1 MTRGLPAVWS
11 SLLGLP
17 FVVVGGYLLAFQTQY
32 PLTATQP
39 TVPPTAGAALAV
51 FGLFVAGFGVYVQ
64 FVAMPNR
71 PTMRADEWVVADRN
85 PAQRSALA
93 KALAGVPFLTAGLFV
108 LYATE
113 RPLVYPTVAL
123 GVGLY
128 LLSTGL
134 HQYWRNTLTTYL
146 LTNRRMLEEYRF
158 LSLVRTEIPLDKVRA
173 VEERQSAWEALF
185 GLGNVAVRAGASGD
199 LSVTV
204 RSVYDSAEFADAI
217 RDRLDRVDETPT
229 GEAAVT
235 DSETTD
241 SSAEPDVA
249 DSSAEPDATDSSAEP
264 DATDT
269 AAEPETTDAT
279 ATGRQRRTEPVADE
293 DDVVVDVGG
302 GGGELPSDPP
312 TALTGLPGRER
323 ENPSETDADGE
334 ANSSE

>member
-17 FVVVGGYLLAFQTQY
+17 FVIVGGYLLAFQTQY

-64 FVAMPNR
+64 FVAMPDR
-71 PTMRADEWVVADRN
+71 PTMRADEWIVADRN

-185 GLGNVAVRAGASGD
+185 GLGNVAVRAGASGG
-199 LSVTV
+199 LSVTI
-204 RSVYDSAEFADAI
+204 RSVYDSAEFADTI
-217 RDRLDRVDETPT
+217 RDRLGRLDEEPT
-229 GEAAVT
+229 GEAAAT
-235 DSETTD
+235 DSGATDSPADSPTEADATGTDATSETTD
-241 SSAEPDVA
+241 SKTTGSPAEA
-249 DSSAEPDATDSSAEP
+249 ATTS
-264 DATDT
+264 
-269 AAEPETTDAT
+269 
-279 ATGRQRRTEPVADE
+279 RQQRTEPDTDE

-312 TALTGLPGRER
+312 TALTGLPGREG
-323 ENPSETDADGE
+323 EEPSETDAD
-334 ANSSE
+334 SSG

>member
-11 SLLGLP
+11 SLLSLP

-64 FVAMPNR
+64 FVAMPDR

-93 KALAGVPFLTAGLFV
+93 KALAGVPFLAAGLFV

-123 GVGLY
+123 GVGLS

-204 RSVYDSAEFADAI
+204 RSVYDSAEFADTI

-229 GEAAVT
+229 GEATVT
-235 DSETTD
+235 DSESTD
-241 SSAEPDVA
+241 APTG
-249 DSSAEPDATDSSAEP
+249 SSAEPDAADSPTEANAADTVPEAETTGSP
-264 DATDT
+264 AEATDT
-269 AAEPETTDAT
+269 S
-279 ATGRQRRTEPVADE
+279 RQRRTEPVADE

-312 TALTGLPGRER
+312 TALTGVPGRER
-323 ENPSETDADGE
+323 ENPSETDADAEG
-334 ANSSE
+334 NSSE